1 MKFTPFAFA
10 AVSAFALAACS
21 PATETAPAVPAAVEE
36 PVVEP
41 IVEEPVTAPSTI
53 VDIAAGNPDFST
65 LVAAVQAAG
74 LAETL
79 SGPGPFT
86 VFAPTNAAFA
96 ALPAGALD
104 SLLLPE
110 GKDDLIKILSYHVVP
125 GTVMAADIPAEA
137 DATSTASV
145 NNLDLSIRTTA
156 TGAMVNEANITAADI
171 QASNGVIHVIDTVLV
186 PRMDE

>member
-1 MKFTPFAFA
+1 MKFKLFAVA

-21 PATETAPAVPAAVEE
+21 PAETVTTEPAVVEEVVAE
-36 PVVEP
+36 PVVEE
-41 IVEEPVTAPSTI
+41 VAPAPTTI

-96 ALPAGALD
+96 ALPAGTLD

-110 GKDDLIKILSYHVVP
+110 NKDDLVKILSYHVVS
-125 GTVMAADIPAEA
+125 GKVMAADIPAEA
-137 DATSTASV
+137 DAAATASV

-156 TGAMVNEANITAADI
+156 TGAMVNDATVTAADI
-171 QASNGVIHVIDTVLV
+171 EASNGVIHVIDKVLL

>member
-1 MKFTPFAFA
+1 MKLYLLA
-10 AVSAFALAACS
+10 AAASALTLAAC
-21 PATETAPAVPAAVEE
+21 APAETPAPVVEPPAVEE
-36 PVVEP
+36 PVA
-41 IVEEPVTAPSTI
+41 EPVTEAPAQTI

-96 ALPAGALD
+96 ALPEGTLD

-110 GKDDLIKILSYHVVP
+110 NKDQLTQILTYHVVA
-125 GTVMAADIPAEA
+125 GKVMAADVPSADAGVETSTVAGLDLSVRAEA
-137 DATSTASV
+137 DGSVKVNDATV
-145 NNLDLSIRTTA
+145 TTA
-156 TGAMVNEANITAADI
+156 DI
-171 QASNGVIHVIDTVLV
+171 EASNGVIHVIDTVVL
-186 PRMDE
+186 PRPAE